1 MKPVYFLGCFLLA
14 TTCGLLA
21 GSCNAPRT
29 TLTPIHAGRTYF
41 NLIIMYDGAIGN
53 KPLLKA
59 VKAYKAN
66 IIYTYKNFNGM
77 AISVSSRHG
86 EADAIRYF
94 KQVKGVLSV
103 ERDRQLELMD

>member
-1 MKPVYFLGCFLLA
+1 MKPVYFLGCLLLS
-14 TTCGLLA
+14 TVCGLFA
-21 GSCNAPRT
+21 GGCKTPRP

-41 NLIIMYDGAIGN
+41 NLIIMYDGTIGN

-66 IIYTYKNFNGM
+66 IIYMYKNFNGM